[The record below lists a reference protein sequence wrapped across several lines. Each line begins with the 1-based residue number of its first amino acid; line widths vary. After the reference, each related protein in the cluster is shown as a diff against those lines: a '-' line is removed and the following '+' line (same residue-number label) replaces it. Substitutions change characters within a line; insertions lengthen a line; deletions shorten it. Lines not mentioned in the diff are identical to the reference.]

1 MPNYDYDV
9 KIEAATEEEA
19 DTKMKAVLVLIKK
32 LKANEIAKLA
42 YVLEHEPIK
51 TAMARQ
57 ALGF

>member
-19 DTKMKAVLVLIKK
+19 DTKMKAALYLIKK

-42 YVLEHEPIK
+42 YVLEKEPIK